1 MNRHE
6 EGLLSSTE
14 VYNIARE
21 IAAKYRLPRPDYSEM
36 ISEMCGNHPQPLVLT
51 NANGTLWLDKYYV
64 ACQLSSWTD
73 VRYVYIT
80 SRHIN
85 EENAS
90 YRVASGARGQ
100 HIRRPED
107 IAAQFKLAKRHMN
120 DTGAR
125 FWIDTEEINPN
136 LNIKTA

>member
-14 VYNIARE
+14 VYNIAGG

-36 ISEMCGNHPQPLVLT
+36 ISEICGNHPQPLVLT

-100 HIRRPED
+100 HIRLPED